1 MIMMPATS
9 DLIMSHA
16 GSQVV
21 QQLSRIMPPAIELK
35 LNLLG
40 TQAACSG
47 ALLVFLLHTD
57 LLHALW
63 APAQSLNPSCNVAQ
77 VSAPADRSRWSWC

>member
-1 MIMMPATS
+1 MIPATS
-9 DLIMSHA
+9 DLAKGHA
-16 GSQVV
+16 GNQVV

-40 TQAACSG
+40 TQAVYSG

-57 LLHALW
+57 LVHAL
-63 APAQSLNPSCNVAQ
+63 
-77 VSAPADRSRWSWC
+77 

>member
-1 MIMMPATS
+1 MMPATS
-9 DLIMSHA
+9 DLVMGYA
-16 GSQVV
+16 GNQVV

-40 TQAACSG
+40 TLAAYSG

-57 LLHALW
+57 LMHVLW
-63 APAQSLNPSCNVAQ
+63 APAQSLNRSCDQAQ
-77 VSAPADRSRWSWC
+77 VSTPADRSRWSWC

>member
-1 MIMMPATS
+1 MFPATS
-9 DLIMSHA
+9 DLVA
-16 GSQVV
+16 GYAGNQMV

-40 TQAACSG
+40 AQAAYSG

-57 LLHALW
+57 LMHALW
-63 APAQSLNPSCNVAQ
+63 APAQSKKPVL
-77 VSAPADRSRWSWC
+77 